1 MFTKVNGK
9 VVSVDLSRSGPI
21 IARRGAMLFY
31 TGQVFFQP
39 HQIPGMGG
47 GMVGGLAGMAGRMMQ
62 GEHEATMVA
71 QGNGTVHYGFRGLEV
86 EVVDLSGGGELRVEA
101 SRLLG
106 YTQGLQASI
115 VSTGSQG
122 AGGGGG
128 GGGRGLMGALRS
140 AASGVAT
147 GQGMFTTQLTGAG
160 AAVILGHGGFIRLE
174 VNPSRPVTVDPQAF
188 AAAVGQV
195 RTDLRSTVSL
205 RNMGRTGGEAFQL
218 DCTGNGAVYVQAS
231 EQRL

>member
-9 VVSVDLSRSGPI
+9 VVSIDLTRSGPV

-47 GMVGGLAGMAGRMMQ
+47 GSMMGGLAGMAGRMMQ

-86 EVVDLSGGGELRVEA
+86 EVVEMPQGGELRVEA
-101 SRLLG
+101 SRLLAH
-106 YTQGLQASI
+106 TQGLQASI
-115 VSTGSQG
+115 VSTAAS
-122 AGGGGG
+122 GGGGG
-128 GGGRGLMGALRS
+128 GGLMGALRS
-140 AASGVAT
+140 AAGGVAT
-147 GQGMFTTQLTGAG
+147 GQGMFTTQLSGVG
-160 AAVILGHGGFIRLE
+160 AAVILGHGGFITLQ
-174 VNPSRPVTVDPQAF
+174 VAPNRPVTVDPQAF
-188 AAAVGQV
+188 AAALGPVQ
-195 RTDLRSTVSL
+195 TNLRSTVSL

-218 DCTGNGAVYVQAS
+218 DCTGQGVVYVQAS
-231 EQRL
+231 EHRL